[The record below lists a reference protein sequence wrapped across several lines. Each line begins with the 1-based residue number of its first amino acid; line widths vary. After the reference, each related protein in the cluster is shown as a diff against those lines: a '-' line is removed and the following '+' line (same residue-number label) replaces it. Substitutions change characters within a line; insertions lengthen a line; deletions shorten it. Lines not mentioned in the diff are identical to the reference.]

1 MIINNNTVLSSEEAI
16 NYLAD
21 SMSKTY
27 KKKFIYAAIF
37 LIIGV
42 SLLAISL
49 ILQQQELII
58 LAAIVCAVAIV
69 YIVFNIVDMS
79 KIRKKVLINNPDV
92 AEKGAKYSFQFRE
105 NSVKIF
111 STIGDKNKKTE
122 LSYQFLKA
130 IYEYEER
137 YELVFN
143 ETDVVIVLKSGFEN
157 NKYEEIFRKNI
168 TTEKRKIKSKIK
180 A

>member
-1 MIINNNTVLSSEEAI
+1 MVVNNNTVLSNEDAI
-16 NYLAD
+16 NYLAE

-27 KKKFIYAAIF
+27 KKKFIYAAVF
-37 LIIGV
+37 LLLGV
-42 SLLAISL
+42 ILMTISLL
-49 ILQQQELII
+49 LQQQELII
-58 LAAIVCAVAIV
+58 LAAIVCAVAII

-79 KIRKKVLINNPDV
+79 KIRKKVLTNNPDV
-92 AEKGAKYSFQFRE
+92 AQNGASYSFQFRE

-122 LSYQFLKA
+122 LSYQNLKA

-143 ETDVVIVLKSGFEN
+143 ETDVIIVLKSGFEN
-157 NKYEEIFRKNI
+157 HKYEEIFRKNV
-168 TTEKRKIKSKIK
+168 TTDKRKIKSKIK